1 MILILGESLLVVS
14 SCKDHRIYE
23 YITGYVYC
31 KSGNFRYMKFS
42 LEKFSC

>member
-31 KSGNFRYMKFS
+31 KSGNFRWKNFRVEIFS
-42 LEKFSC
+42 